1 MTIGELK
8 KLIKD
13 VPNDFE
19 FEVDVSKRKTEAEL
33 KNSSYPYPYN
43 FERCKTDNRDYDI
56 GWSDKKMKI
65 DIRIT
70 EL

>member
-8 KLIKD
+8 ELIKN

-19 FEVDVSKRKTEAEL
+19 FEIEVSKRIKEAEL
-33 KNSSYPYPYN
+33 KDNAYLYPYN
-43 FERCKTDNRDYDI
+43 FERCSTNNRDYDI
-56 GWSDKKMKI
+56 SWSDKKMKI
-65 DIRIT
+65 DIMII